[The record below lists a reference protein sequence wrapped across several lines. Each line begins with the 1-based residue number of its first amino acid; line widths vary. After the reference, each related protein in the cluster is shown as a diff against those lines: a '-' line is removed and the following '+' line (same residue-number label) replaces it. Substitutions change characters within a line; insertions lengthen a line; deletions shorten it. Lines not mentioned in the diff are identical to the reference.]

1 MPRCMDAWYRH
12 GKPVRYLR
20 PAKELFVVLPSFR
33 KTLIAL
39 AVLASQ
45 PALATTLNLT
55 GSPTL
60 VTGPAAFEEPLIL
73 TGQASGTEYAVNLDA
88 PLSSF
93 PINQIGDV
101 INRADLSVNADDG
114 SALRFSDY
122 SALLFTQM
130 VGSLIN
136 EGTLSSQGRN
146 SAGLHIGGSRIS
158 IFDAVMI
165 SGSAANAGGIRVD
178 GFGAAGI
185 RLSGLTWIQGDLSN
199 SGTIAANGDNAAGI
213 STDGHSLISGNLL
226 NTGSITTVGSQSSAI
241 HLNALALQ
249 GYLDNQGTLQSQ
261 GDGSAALRVSNG
273 STANSLNNNSSGQIL
288 ASGTGSRGISVEQGS
303 YLSANEPI
311 FITNKGLIQADG
323 TDSIGVFVDH
333 PENVQILINQGDIQ
347 ATGSNSRGIVV
358 GSGYPGDLPAGNESL
373 QLIADGTI
381 TADGI
386 AIDISA
392 SPDNYTSIYPW
403 TQVDV
408 WGSVTGGIAAI
419 RGVGNT
425 NVNLSNGEIHGDM
438 LGLEQLL
445 ADDALID
452 SARIEAKQ
460 MIVGSLELAQAHS
473 QLTGNLDLV
482 SSVLDLNLSRKTE
495 NQRAILAVSGTAT
508 INYNN
513 QIRLKAA
520 AQDFRL
526 NRPRQYVLL
535 SANQIIDQ
543 SPPWDRGISVTSLS
557 DLLRVYSYQVSDTQ
571 ITAMVGGIST
581 QEAVDYLRA
590 EGASNHVLPAYG
602 MFYGNVLSQL
612 DDSDPVFETF
622 TSSNH
627 QQLLALANQLA
638 PDVSGAL
645 NQSQSSNLNLLGST
659 LQQRGNSQRQ
669 GLSAGDG
676 LSETGAWLQ
685 VLNSDAN
692 QGSRNDTPG
701 YDADSQGILVG
712 ADGKLNES
720 TTLGLAYSFIDSDV
734 HSAGNK
740 TESDAQALSLY
751 GNWAQN
757 AWFADASLTYGQADN
772 DSRRTI
778 SSTRAK
784 ANFDSQLLGAELLG
798 GYSFM
803 PQPGVQLEPR
813 VGARYNRVDIDSY
826 HEKGSSAALAVSAQR
841 YEVGELGAGLRL
853 ASELS
858 LGAGQLKPELTLM
871 AWHDLIADQVSSNSA
886 FLAGGSA
893 FVTNGSTPSRDSYQT
908 NIGVDYELGAITL
921 GLGYNYLS
929 KADYSADTFNAKV
942 RYDF

>member
-1 MPRCMDAWYRH
+1 M
-12 GKPVRYLR
+12 
-20 PAKELFVVLPSFR
+20 VLPTFR

-55 GSPTL
+55 GSPTV
-60 VTGPAAFEEPLIL
+60 VTGPDPFDEPLIL

-93 PINQIGDV
+93 PINQVGDV

-122 SALLFTQM
+122 SSLFFTQM
-130 VGSLIN
+130 VGSLTN
-136 EGTLSSQGRN
+136 EGTLSSQGRH
-146 SAGLHIGGSRIS
+146 SAGLHIGGTQIS

-165 SGSAANAGGIRVD
+165 DGSVANTGSIQVD
-178 GFGAAGI
+178 GTGAAGI
-185 RLSGLTWIQGDLSN
+185 RLSGLTWIQGDLNN

-213 STDGHSLISGNLL
+213 STDGLSLISGNLL
-226 NTGSITTVGSQSSAI
+226 NTGSITTSGSQSSAI
-241 HLNALALQ
+241 HLNALDLS
-249 GYLDNQGTLQSQ
+249 GYLNNQGTLQSN
-261 GDGSAALRVSNG
+261 GDNSAALRVSNG
-273 STANSLNNNSSGQIL
+273 SSSHSLINSSSGKIL
-288 ASGTGSRGISVEQGS
+288 ASGTASRGISVEQGS
-303 YLSANEPI
+303 YLAGSNPI
-311 FITNKGLIQADG
+311 AVENMGLIQVEG

-333 PENVQILINQGDIQ
+333 PANVQILINQGDIR
-347 ATGSNSRGIVV
+347 AIGSNSRGIVI
-358 GSGYPGDLPAGNESL
+358 GSGYPTDPSAGEDRL
-373 QLIADGTI
+373 QLISDGTI
-381 TADGI
+381 TADGV

-392 SPDNYTSIYPW
+392 SPDNDTSPYPW

-408 WGSVTGGIAAI
+408 WGSVTGGTAAV
-419 RGVGNT
+419 RGKGNA
-425 NVNLSNGEIHGDM
+425 NIFVENGEIHGDL
-438 LGLEQLL
+438 LGIQQLY
-445 ADDALID
+445 ANGGLID
-452 SARIEAKQ
+452 SAHIEAQ
-460 MIVGSLELAQAHS
+460 RFAIGHVELAQAHS
-473 QLTGNLDLV
+473 QLTGNLELLGN
-482 SSVLDLNLSRKTE
+482 SALDLNLSRQTD
-495 NQRAILAVSGTAT
+495 NQRAILAVSGNAT
-508 INYNN
+508 FDFHDE
-513 QIRLKAA
+513 IRLQAT

-526 NRPRQYVLL
+526 AGPRQYVLI
-535 SANQIIDQ
+535 SANQVIDQ
-543 SPPWDRGISVTSLS
+543 AAAWEYGLSVTSLS

-571 ITAMVGGIST
+571 VTAMVGGIST

-602 MFYGNVLSQL
+602 MFYGNVVSQL

-659 LQQRGNSQRQ
+659 FQQRGNSQRQ

-692 QGSRNDTPG
+692 QGSRSGTPG

-740 TESDAQALSLY
+740 TESAAQALSLY

-798 GYSFM
+798 GYRFM
-803 PQPGVQLEPR
+803 PQPGLQLEPR

-826 HEKGSSAALAVSAQR
+826 HEKGSSAALTVSAQR

-893 FVTNGSTPSRDSYQT
+893 FVTNGSAPTRDSYQA

-921 GLGYNYLS
+921 GLGYDYLG

>member
-1 MPRCMDAWYRH
+1 M
-12 GKPVRYLR
+12 
-20 PAKELFVVLPSFR
+20 
-33 KTLIAL
+33 IAL

-45 PALATTLNLT
+45 PALADTLNLT

-60 VTGPAAFEEPLIL
+60 VTGPFPFDEPLIL
-73 TGQASGTEYAVNLDA
+73 TGQASGTEYAVDLDA
-88 PLSSF
+88 PFSFSSF
-93 PINQIGDV
+93 PIDQVGDV

-114 SALRFSDY
+114 SALRFRNY
-122 SALLFTQM
+122 AFLFTQM

-146 SAGLHIGGSRIS
+146 SAGLHIGGTRIS

-165 SGSAANAGGIRVD
+165 SGSVANAGSIRV
-178 GFGAAGI
+178 GGTGAAGI
-185 RLSGLTWIQGDLSN
+185 RLSGLTLIQDDLNN
-199 SGTIAANGDNAAGI
+199 SGAIIANGDNAVGI
-213 STDGHSLISGNLL
+213 STDGLSQILGNLL
-226 NTGSITTVGSQSSAI
+226 NTGSIATTGSHSSAI
-241 HLNALALQ
+241 HLNALSLQ

-261 GDGSAALRVSNG
+261 GDGSAALRVSNS
-273 STANSLNNNSSGQIL
+273 STADSLNNNGKIL
-288 ASGTGSRGISVEQGS
+288 TSGTASRGISVEQGS

-311 FITNKGLIQADG
+311 FITNQGLIQTEG
-323 TDSIGVFVDH
+323 TDSIGVFIDH
-333 PENVQILINQGDIQ
+333 PANVQILINQGDIQ

-358 GSGYPGDLPAGNESL
+358 GSGYPTDTSAGNDSL
-373 QLIADGTI
+373 QLIANGTI
-381 TADGI
+381 TADGV
-386 AIDISA
+386 AIDVAA
-392 SPDNYTSIYPW
+392 SPDNYTSFYPW

-408 WGSVTGGIAAI
+408 GGSVTGGAAAI
-419 RGVGNT
+419 RGDGNT
-425 NVNLSNGEIHGDM
+425 NVNLFGGEVHGDL
-438 LGLEQLL
+438 LGLDQLL
-445 ADDALID
+445 VDDALID

-460 MIVGSLELAQAHS
+460 MAIGSLELAQAHS
-473 QLTGNLDLV
+473 QLTGNLELLGN
-482 SSVLDLNLSRKTE
+482 SALDLNLSRQTD
-495 NQRAILAVSGTAT
+495 NQRAILAVSGTTT
-508 INYNN
+508 INFNDK
-513 QIRLKAA
+513 IRLKAA

-526 NRPRQYVLL
+526 AGPRQYVLI

-543 SPPWDRGISVTSLS
+543 SPPWDQGLSVSSLS

-581 QEAVDYLRA
+581 MEAVDYLRA

-602 MFYGNVLSQL
+602 MFYGNVVSQL
-612 DDSDPVFETF
+612 DDSDPLFQTF
-622 TSSNH
+622 TSSND

-645 NQSQSSNLNLLGST
+645 NQNQNSNLNLLGGT
-659 LQQRGNSQRQ
+659 LQQRGNTQRQ

-692 QGSRNDTPG
+692 QGSRSGTPG

-734 HSAGNK
+734 HGAGNK

-757 AWFADASLTYGQADN
+757 AWFSDASLTYGQADN
-772 DSRRTI
+772 DSNRTI
-778 SSTRAK
+778 SGSRAK

-798 GYSFM
+798 GYSFA
-803 PQPGVQLEPR
+803 PQPGLQLEPR
-813 VGARYNRVDIDSY
+813 VGARYNRVDIDGY
-826 HEKGSSAALAVSAQR
+826 REKGSAAALAVSAQR

-871 AWHDLIADQVSSNSA
+871 AWHDLIADQVNSNSA
-886 FLAGGSA
+886 FLAGGST
-893 FVTNGSTPSRDSYQT
+893 FVTNGSSPTRDSYQA

-921 GLGYNYLS
+921 GLGYDYLG

>member
-1 MPRCMDAWYRH
+1 M
-12 GKPVRYLR
+12 
-20 PAKELFVVLPSFR
+20 VLPSFR

-93 PINQIGDV
+93 PINQMGDV
-101 INRADLSVNADDG
+101 INRANLSVNADDG

-122 SALLFTQM
+122 SSLLFTQM

-273 STANSLNNNSSGQIL
+273 STANSLNNSSSGQIL

-311 FITNKGLIQADG
+311 FITNKGLIQVDG

-358 GSGYPGDLPAGNESL
+358 GSGYPGDLPAGNKSL
-373 QLIADGTI
+373 QLITDGAI
-381 TADGI
+381 TADGV
-386 AIDISA
+386 AIEIT
-392 SPDNYTSIYPW
+392 SPDNYAGRYPW
-403 TQVDV
+403 TQVDIG
-408 WGSVTGGIAAI
+408 GSVAGGTAAI
-419 RGVGNT
+419 RANGNV
-425 NVNLSNGEIHGDM
+425 NVNLFGGEVHGDL

-445 ADDALID
+445 ADEALID

-460 MIVGSLELAQAHS
+460 MAVGRLELAQAHS
-473 QLTGNLDLV
+473 QLTGNLELADG
-482 SSVLDLNLSRKTE
+482 SVLDLNLSRQTDT
-495 NQRAILAVSGTAT
+495 QSAILAVSGTAT
-508 INYNN
+508 INFNN

-526 NRPRQYVLL
+526 AGPRQYVLI
-535 SANQIIDQ
+535 SANQILDQ
-543 SPPWDRGISVTSLS
+543 SPPWDQGLSVTSLS
-557 DLLRVYSYQVSDTQ
+557 DLLRVYSYQISDTQ

-602 MFYGNVLSQL
+602 MFYSSVVSHL

-622 TSSNH
+622 TSSND

-645 NQSQSSNLNLLGST
+645 NQSQSNNINLLGGT

-692 QGSRNDTPG
+692 QGSRSDTPG

-853 ASELS
+853 ANELN

-893 FVTNGSTPSRDSYQT
+893 FVTNGSAPTRDSYQA

-921 GLGYNYLS
+921 GLGYDYLG